1 MALFSA
7 PFECFVCAALLVCMG
22 HCARDMESVSS
33 LASLESE
40 VKHLDEASESVV
52 EATASGRIIARHM
65 LERASP
71 APQPPGQSVEEAD
84 KPVPPAAAGSSPVGG
99 KGGAGAGQQQLELS
113 VEELLEILPDQC
125 SDAKAQNR
133 LTRMLDFGKSD
144 YQVQVNELA
153 NKCKDL
159 QSSQKQAKKI
169 TEKINQN
176 AEKLS
181 AANLEYEEF
190 LIHLQDMET
199 DIKQKGELVENMD
212 KAMKGG
218 R

>member
-71 APQPPGQSVEEAD
+71 APQPPGQSVEE
-84 KPVPPAAAGSSPVGG
+84 
-99 KGGAGAGQQQLELS
+99 
-113 VEELLEILPDQC
+113 LLEILPDQC

-169 TEKINQN
+169 TEEINKR

>member
-1 MALFSA
+1 
-7 PFECFVCAALLVCMG
+7 
-22 HCARDMESVSS
+22 MESVSS

-65 LERASP
+65 LDRRGQLPVADASECL
-71 APQPPGQSVEEAD
+71 Q
-84 KPVPPAAAGSSPVGG
+84 
-99 KGGAGAGQQQLELS
+99 
-113 VEELLEILPDQC
+113 ELLEILPDQC

-159 QSSQKQAKKI
+159 QSSQKQARCMSSSSLR
-169 TEKINQN
+169 TQGQEDHGENQP
-176 AEKLS
+176 ECR
-181 AANLEYEEF
+181 EVVC
-190 LIHLQDMET
+190 
-199 DIKQKGELVENMD
+199 GES
-212 KAMKGG
+212 
-218 R
+218 